1 MSLPAARSSK
11 ASSAPGRV
19 ADMPPKSKIITKLS
33 PEARADLDQRLA
45 LGHHSLDDLVGW
57 LQELGYEIS
66 RSSLGRYYQDF
77 EAVTA
82 DIRAT
87 RELARAVGRELE
99 DLADGDA
106 TAVVVESLHALI
118 FKVRRQMLADE
129 DSLTPKA
136 VADLA
141 RAAKDLASA
150 LGQRAAMELRIRVE
164 AEKKAKA
171 ELESKVKEVE
181 AEVAK
186 TPMTPEQVVAKMRAL
201 YTGEG

>member
-1 MSLPAARSSK
+1 
-11 ASSAPGRV
+11 
-19 ADMPPKSKIITKLS
+19 MPPKSKIITKLS

-66 RSSLGRYYQDF
+66 RSSLGRYSQDF

-118 FKVRRQMLADE
+118 FKVRRQLLADE

-150 LGQRAAMELRIRVE
+150 LGQRAAMEVQIRRE
-164 AEKKAKA
+164 TEKKTKNAA
-171 ELESKVKEVE
+171 VMEVE
-181 AEVAK
+181 KAAK
-186 TPMTPEQVVAKMRAL
+186 ELGLSSETVTGIRAKIL
-201 YTGEG
+201 GVKVST